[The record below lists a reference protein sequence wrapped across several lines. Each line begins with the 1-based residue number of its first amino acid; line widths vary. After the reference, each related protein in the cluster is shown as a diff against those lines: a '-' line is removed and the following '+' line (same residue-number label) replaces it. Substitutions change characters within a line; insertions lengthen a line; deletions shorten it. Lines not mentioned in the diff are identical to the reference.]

1 MKSLQVTIF
10 VLVGCSALVS
20 SAEEFSD
27 AAKTLAVV
35 HRDDC
40 DAVLG
45 LWVGNVKPTFKS
57 DSLTLD
63 VDVTSLYDTLRLKN
77 CFSYDQLW
85 LELWWVTDIVQNPR
99 PDNFGSASYF
109 SKYERCHQLE
119 PEHFVFHSSKQL
131 DSNFLDENEPKNIA
145 RVSLLYFA
153 IPFASNLKDL
163 HSLYVASLRLLR
175 IMEIL
180 FKLANIS
187 FC

>member
-153 IPFASNLKDL
+153 IPFASNLKDQ
-163 HSLYVASLRLLR
+163 H
-175 IMEIL
+175 
-180 FKLANIS
+180 
-187 FC
+187 